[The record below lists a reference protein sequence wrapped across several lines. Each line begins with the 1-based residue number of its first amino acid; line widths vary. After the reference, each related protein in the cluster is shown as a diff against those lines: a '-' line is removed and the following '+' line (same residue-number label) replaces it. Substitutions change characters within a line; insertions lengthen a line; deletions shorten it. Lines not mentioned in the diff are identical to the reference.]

1 MSIIN
6 RFLLLLLSLTG
17 IALSGAVLA
26 AAVQV
31 LPENVWLKQLHFAL
45 AQKETLAVCVVAL
58 LICMKLLLAV
68 FSRKPSEPS
77 TSKGEYVID
86 VGPKGEVRVALEA
99 IRSLA
104 DRMAREVH
112 GVRDANVRIKAKN
125 PKEGAASLSL
135 DVDLTVG
142 READVSLVAKTLTDR
157 VQEHFRRTMALED
170 VPVNV
175 VVSEVSDVQ
184 PEKKHRVV

>member
-26 AAVQV
+26 ATVQV

-86 VGPKGEVRVALEA
+86 AGPKGEVRVALEA

-142 READVSLVAKTLTDR
+142 READVSLVARTLTDR

>member
-86 VGPKGEVRVALEA
+86 AGPKGEVRVALEA

-142 READVSLVAKTLTDR
+142 READVSVVARTLTDR
-157 VQEHFRRTMALED
+157 VQEHFWRTMALED

>member
-68 FSRKPSEPS
+68 FSRKTSEPS

-86 VGPKGEVRVALEA
+86 AGPKGEVRVALEA

-142 READVSLVAKTLTDR
+142 READVSLVARTLTDSCLLYTSPSPR
-157 VQEHFRRTMALED
+157 DRG
-170 VPVNV
+170 
-175 VVSEVSDVQ
+175 
-184 PEKKHRVV
+184 

>member
-6 RFLLLLLSLTG
+6 RFLLLLLSLAG

-26 AAVQV
+26 AALQV
-31 LPENVWLKQLHFAL
+31 LPENMWLKQLHFVL
-45 AQKETLAVCVVAL
+45 AQQETLAVCVVAL
-58 LICMKLLLAV
+58 LISLKLLLAV
-68 FSRKPSEPS
+68 FSRKPSDPT

-86 VGPKGEVRVALEA
+86 AGPRGEVRVALEA
-99 IRSLA
+99 MRSLA

-112 GVRDANVRIKAKN
+112 GVRDAHVKIKAKKQ
-125 PKEGAASLSL
+125 KEGEASLSL
-135 DVDLTVG
+135 DVNLTVG
-142 READVSLVAKTLTDR
+142 READVSVVAKTLTER
-157 VQEHFRRTMALED
+157 VQEHFQRTMALTD

-175 VVSEVSDVQ
+175 VVSEVSDAQ

>member
-86 VGPKGEVRVALEA
+86 AGPKGEVRVALEA
-99 IRSLA
+99 MRSLA

-142 READVSLVAKTLTDR
+142 READVSVVARTLTDR

>member
-86 VGPKGEVRVALEA
+86 AGPKGEVRVALEA
-99 IRSLA
+99 MRSLA

-125 PKEGAASLSL
+125 PKEGAARLSL

-142 READVSLVAKTLTDR
+142 READVSVVARTLTDR

>member
-45 AQKETLAVCVVAL
+45 AQKETVAICVVAL

-86 VGPKGEVRVALEA
+86 AGPKGEVRVALEA

>member
-6 RFLLLLLSLTG
+6 RFLLLLLSLMG
-17 IALSGAVLA
+17 LALSGAVLA
-26 AAVQV
+26 AAIQV
-31 LPENVWLKQLHFAL
+31 LPENIWLKQIHFAL
-45 AQKETLAVCVVAL
+45 AQKETVLICIVAL
-58 LICMKLLLAV
+58 LICLKLLCAV
-68 FSRKPSEPS
+68 FSYKRGDTS

-86 VGPKGEVRVALEA
+86 AGPQGEVRVALEA
-99 IRSLA
+99 MRSLA

-112 GVRDANVRIKAKN
+112 GVRDAKVRIKAQN
-125 PKEGAASLSL
+125 QKEGAASLSL
-135 DVDLTVG
+135 DVDLAVG
-142 READVSLVAKTLTDR
+142 READVSVVAKTLTDR

>member
-45 AQKETLAVCVVAL
+45 AQKETAAICVVAL

-68 FSRKPSEPS
+68 FSRKPGEPS

-86 VGPKGEVRVALEA
+86 AGPKGEVRVALEA

>member
-86 VGPKGEVRVALEA
+86 AGPKGEVRVALEA

-142 READVSLVAKTLTDR
+142 READVSVVARTLTDR

>member
-58 LICMKLLLAV
+58 LICMKLLFAV

-86 VGPKGEVRVALEA
+86 AGPKGEVRVALEA

>member
-45 AQKETLAVCVVAL
+45 AQKETLAICVVAL
-58 LICMKLLLAV
+58 LICLKLLLAV

-86 VGPKGEVRVALEA
+86 AGPKGEVRVALEA

>member
-26 AAVQV
+26 AAMQV

-45 AQKETLAVCVVAL
+45 AQKETLAICVVAL
-58 LICMKLLLAV
+58 LICLKLLLAV

-86 VGPKGEVRVALEA
+86 AGPKGEVRVALEA
-99 IRSLA
+99 LRSLA

>member
-26 AAVQV
+26 AAMQL
-31 LPENVWLKQLHFAL
+31 LPENIWLKQIHFAL
-45 AQKETLAVCVVAL
+45 AQPETMAVCVAAL
-58 LICMKLLLAV
+58 LISLKLLLAV
-68 FSRKPSEPS
+68 FARQPRDKF

-86 VGPKGEVRVALEA
+86 AGPQGEVRVSLEA
-99 IRSLA
+99 MRSLA
-104 DRMAREVH
+104 ERMAREVH
-112 GVRDANVRIKAKN
+112 GVRNADVKIKAKN
-125 PKEGAASLSL
+125 KKDGEASLSL
-135 DVDLTVG
+135 DASIAVG
-142 READVSLVAKTLTDR
+142 READVTVVAKTFTAR
-157 VQEHFRRTMALED
+157 VQEHFQRTMALSD

-175 VVSEVSDVQ
+175 VISEVSDTQ

>member
-6 RFLLLLLSLTG
+6 RFFVLLLSLACIG
-17 IALSGAVLA
+17 LSGLIIA

-31 LPENVWLKQLHFAL
+31 LPENVWLKQLHYIL
-45 AQKETLAVCVVAL
+45 GRQETFMVCIVVLLMAV
-58 LICMKLLLAV
+58 KLLFAV
-68 FSRKPSEPS
+68 FSRKPGDPS

-86 VGPKGEVRVALEA
+86 AGPQGEVRVALEA
-99 IRSLA
+99 MRSLA

-112 GVRDANVRIKAKN
+112 GVRDANVRIKARN
-125 PKEGAASLSL
+125 PKEGAARLSL

-142 READVSLVAKTLTDR
+142 READVSVVAKILTER
-157 VQEHFRRTMALED
+157 VQEHFRRTMALES

-175 VVSEVSDVQ
+175 VISEVSDAQ

>member
-58 LICMKLLLAV
+58 LICLKLLLAV
-68 FSRKPSEPS
+68 FSRKPGEPS

-86 VGPKGEVRVALEA
+86 AGPKGEVRVALEA

>member
-17 IALSGAVLA
+17 LALSGAVLA
-26 AAVQV
+26 AALQV
-31 LPENVWLKQLHFAL
+31 LPENIWLKQIHFAL
-45 AQKETLAVCVVAL
+45 VQKETLVICAVAL
-58 LICMKLLLAV
+58 LICLKLLLAV
-68 FSRKPSEPS
+68 FSRKAGEPS

-86 VGPKGEVRVALEA
+86 AGPKGEVRVALEA
-99 IRSLA
+99 MRSLA

-112 GVRDANVRIKAKN
+112 GVRDARVRIKAKN
-125 PKEGAASLSL
+125 PKDGAASLSL
-135 DVDLTVG
+135 DVDLSVG
-142 READVSLVAKTLTDR
+142 READVSVVAKTLTER

-170 VPVNV
+170 MPVNV
-175 VVSEVSDVQ
+175 VVSEVSDAE

>member
-68 FSRKPSEPS
+68 FSRKPSELS

-86 VGPKGEVRVALEA
+86 AGPKGEVRVALEA

-142 READVSLVAKTLTDR
+142 READVSLVARTLTDR

>member
-58 LICMKLLLAV
+58 LICIKLLLAV

-86 VGPKGEVRVALEA
+86 AGPKGEVRVALEA

>member
-1 MSIIN
+1 MSIVN
-6 RFLLLLLSLTG
+6 RFFVLLLSLTCIG
-17 IALSGAVLA
+17 LSGLVMA

-31 LPENVWLKQLHFAL
+31 LPENVWLKQLHYIL
-45 AQKETLAVCVVAL
+45 GRQETLMVCIVAL
-58 LICMKLLLAV
+58 LIAVKLLLAV
-68 FSRKPSEPS
+68 FSRKASDPS

-86 VGPKGEVRVALEA
+86 AGPQGEVRVALEA
-99 IRSLA
+99 MRSLA

-135 DVDLTVG
+135 DVNLTVG
-142 READVSLVAKTLTDR
+142 READVSVVAKTLTER
-157 VQEHFRRTMALED
+157 VQEHFRRTMALES

-175 VVSEVSDVQ
+175 VISEVSDAE

>member
-58 LICMKLLLAV
+58 LICLKLLLAV

-77 TSKGEYVID
+77 TSKGEYVMD
-86 VGPKGEVRVALEA
+86 AGPKGEVRVALEA

>member
-86 VGPKGEVRVALEA
+86 AGPKGEVRVALEA

>member
-86 VGPKGEVRVALEA
+86 AGPKGEVRVALEA

-142 READVSLVAKTLTDR
+142 REANVSLVARTLTDR

>member
-6 RFLLLLLSLTG
+6 RFLLLLLSLAG
-17 IALSGAVLA
+17 LAVSGAILA

-31 LPENVWLKQLHFAL
+31 LPENVWLKQIHFAL
-45 AQKETLAVCVVAL
+45 AQKETLAICTVFL
-58 LICMKLLLAV
+58 LICVKLLLAV
-68 FSRKPSEPS
+68 FSRKPSDPS

-86 VGPKGEVRVALEA
+86 AGPQGEVRVALEA
-99 IRSLA
+99 MRSLA

-142 READVSLVAKTLTDR
+142 READVSVVAKTLTER
-157 VQEHFRRTMALED
+157 VQEHFRRTMALES

-175 VVSEVSDVQ
+175 VVSEVSDAE

>member
-6 RFLLLLLSLTG
+6 RFLLLLLSLACMG
-17 IALSGAVLA
+17 LSLLVMA

-31 LPENVWLKQLHFAL
+31 LPENVWLKQFHYIL
-45 AQKETLAVCVVAL
+45 ARQETLMVCVVAL
-58 LICMKLLLAV
+58 LISVKLLLAV
-68 FSRKPSEPS
+68 FSRKPSDPS

-86 VGPKGEVRVALEA
+86 AGPKGEVRVALEA
-99 IRSLA
+99 MRGLA

-142 READVSLVAKTLTDR
+142 READVSLVARTLTER

-175 VVSEVSDVQ
+175 VVSEVSDAE

>member
-86 VGPKGEVRVALEA
+86 AGPKGEVRVALEA
-99 IRSLA
+99 MRSLA

-142 READVSLVAKTLTDR
+142 READVSVVAKTLTDR

>member
-45 AQKETLAVCVVAL
+45 AQKETLAVCVAAL

-68 FSRKPSEPS
+68 LSRKPSEPS

-86 VGPKGEVRVALEA
+86 AGPKGEVRVALEA

-104 DRMAREVH
+104 YRMAREVH

>member
-26 AAVQV
+26 ADVQV

-86 VGPKGEVRVALEA
+86 AGPKGEVRVALEA

-142 READVSLVAKTLTDR
+142 READVSLVARTLTDR

>member
-45 AQKETLAVCVVAL
+45 AQKETLAICVVAL
-58 LICMKLLLAV
+58 LICLKLLLAV
-68 FSRKPSEPS
+68 FSRKQSEPS

-86 VGPKGEVRVALEA
+86 AGPKGEVRVALEA
-99 IRSLA
+99 MRSLA

-125 PKEGAASLSL
+125 PKEGAARLSL

-142 READVSLVAKTLTDR
+142 READVSLVARTLTDR

-170 VPVNV
+170 VPVNI

>member
-86 VGPKGEVRVALEA
+86 AGPKGEVRVALEA
-99 IRSLA
+99 MRSLA

-142 READVSLVAKTLTDR
+142 READVSLVARTLTDR

>member
-26 AAVQV
+26 AAVQA

-45 AQKETLAVCVVAL
+45 AQKETLAVCVAAL

-68 FSRKPSEPS
+68 FSRKPGEPS

-86 VGPKGEVRVALEA
+86 AGPKGEVRVALEA

>member
-45 AQKETLAVCVVAL
+45 AQKETVAICVLAL

-86 VGPKGEVRVALEA
+86 AGPKGEVRVALEA
-99 IRSLA
+99 MRSLA

-142 READVSLVAKTLTDR
+142 READVSVVAKTLTDR